1 MSMTKRTHLTP
12 GYLSSMVAVCVGVAL
27 LATGCSSSGSTPM
40 APPKST
46 ATVAKG
52 SGPVNVLYAGSLV
65 DLLEK
70 QVSPRFHTTTGY
82 SFEGFGAGSSA
93 LATQIKG
100 EVRQGD
106 VFISASPAV
115 NATLQSPANGSWVSW
130 YATFATSAL
139 VIGYNPQSKFAKDLK
154 TKPWYSV
161 ITEPGFLLGS
171 TDPATDPKGALAAQA
186 LNNAATSE
194 NEPALKKLA
203 TSNPNFQ
210 PEESLVGRLQ
220 AGQLDAGFFYAS
232 EAKAANIP
240 TIPLTGQDLKATY
253 TITELKG
260 APDAAGAA
268 AFIAYLLGP
277 SGRAMLKEDG
287 YALTTPPTVSGK
299 GVPVSLKSVF
309 AKK

>member
-1 MSMTKRTHLTP
+1 MKKTHLTP
-12 GYLSSMVAVCVGVAL
+12 RHLSALVAACLGIAL
-27 LATGCSSSGSTPM
+27 LATGCSSS
-40 APPKST
+40 APPSTNTPAPT
-46 ATVAKG
+46 ATIAKG

-70 QVSPRFHTTTGY
+70 QVSPGFDTSTGY
-82 SFEGFGAGSSA
+82 TFQGFGAGSSA
-93 LATQIKG
+93 LSTQIKG
-100 EVRQGD
+100 KVRQGD

-115 NATLQSPANGSWVSW
+115 NATLQGSANGDWVSW

-139 VIGYNPQSKFAKDLK
+139 VLGYNPQSKFAADLK
-154 TKPWYSV
+154 SKPWYTV

-171 TDPATDPKGALAAQA
+171 TDPATDPKGALSAQA
-186 LNNAATSE
+186 LNNAATSQ
-194 NEPALKKLA
+194 NEPALKTLA
-203 TSNPNFQ
+203 TSNPNIQ

-220 AGQLDAGFFYAS
+220 ADQLDAGFFYAS

-240 TIPLTGQDLKATY
+240 TVPLTGQDLKATY

-277 SGRAMLKEDG
+277 DGRTVLKKDG
-287 YALTTPPTVSGK
+287 YALTTPPTVTGK
-299 GVPVSLKSVF
+299 GVPANLKGVF
-309 AKK
+309 SK